1 MPTIQTPTL
10 APIFETE
17 TAAPTLWR
25 PPHSSPT
32 PRPSSTT
39 AAATTTTTTTHRTP
53 TRVVGAE
60 EGGGISAEADD
71 DDAAADDDDE
81 APAIDAELVDDGGT
95 AVLVSCSA
103 LTQVAC
109 QEITECQWKASASM
123 CMAASSNS
131 ADDDDSSAAVTS
143 TADATTDATAD
154 ATADD
159 GVGARLTPEGDGSPP
174 SYQPPAPTVSPQGSS
189 SKGGNAAEA
198 AMRSSHRWVS
208 PRNATDDGGDDGAAA
223 QVATDGG
230 DVAQTGGAT
239 DGVGAVLIG
248 GDDDDEATRPDYDD
262 ELAARVR

>member
-1 MPTIQTPTL
+1 MT
-10 APIFETE
+10 EME

-32 PRPSSTT
+32 PRPSTT
-39 AAATTTTTTTHRTP
+39 SATATTSTHRTP

-60 EGGGISAEADD
+60 EGGAIAAEADDDGAAADD
-71 DDAAADDDDE
+71 DDAAA
-81 APAIDAELVDDGGT
+81 IDAELADDGGT
-95 AVLVSCSA
+95 TVLVSCSA

-109 QEITECQWKASASM
+109 QEISDCQWKASASM
-123 CMAASSNS
+123 CMAASNDG
-131 ADDDDSSAAVTS
+131 ADDDDAIAAETS
-143 TADATTDATAD
+143 TADATAD

-159 GVGARLTPEGDGSPP
+159 GVGARLIPEGDGSPP
-174 SYQPPAPTVSPQGSS
+174 SFQPPAPTVSPQDSS
-189 SKGGNAAEA
+189 SKGNNAAEA

-230 DVAQTGGAT
+230 DVAQTGSAT

-262 ELAARVR
+262 ELAARAR